1 MRLRS
6 DGFPARALVTV
17 LAIAWAAGIGLAAGR
32 APTGRGAAAVPV
44 ASITPTH
51 AAAPAPLPAAAQA
64 TGFVGDETCSTCHE
78 PEGKGLHLT
87 LHGKAQNT
95 RTPAAKTGMSCE
107 TCHGP
112 GQAHV
117 DTGDKTKIKRFTAMS
132 AKDVNATCLTCHS
145 KGSHAQWNGGMHD
158 ARNVSCASCHSVHNP
173 KSERAQ
179 LKTVTAVQTC
189 ETCHKQEAMKVKKSG
204 HMPVREG
211 KMDCT
216 TCHTPHGSTN
226 VRMLKVGNTI
236 NETCAS
242 CHSEKRGPFLHDH
255 AAGRESCATCHD
267 HADELRRTRRSL
279 KLDQAIV
286 AASGE
291 NRDLGDGLVRFIAAP
306 RPVGT
311 LPAFANYSDGHP
323 PFGYEQP
330 GSLDPGDLKFNHA
343 RHLRGDL
350 PAVKKGKLDCATCH
364 QPGPGGVFDQ
374 PIRYEKHCQEC
385 HSLQIQPSLPQLRVP
400 HGDPEKA
407 RYFLASLGTS
417 FDAALRADGLTD
429 PTEIARRVEIET
441 QALRRR
447 GLNTLEDLE
456 RRVFLEGDPR
466 DDATTRL
473 MRAGNPKFLTECA
486 KCHTVTPGG
495 ANHAPIVHPPH
506 LAERWVQRGPFT
518 HLPHEHMACA
528 DCHGAASKSKLT
540 SDILLPPQALC
551 AECHRPQAAT
561 AAQPWEA
568 VKTST
573 APTPHSP
580 ALAAAQ
586 RSAGG
591 VKWDCQSCHTFHAPP
606 DATAATK

>member
-1 MRLRS
+1 MAEKNPTQKQIAGKYEGNLGYPRKRHYLRRLR
-6 DGFPARALVTV
+6 
-17 LAIAWAAGIGLAAGR
+17 AWCF
-32 APTGRGAAAVPV
+32 AAVV
-44 ASITPTH
+44 VVSILGVFTFRYWGTQKAFSTGPISENH
-51 AAAPAPLPAAAQA
+51 ARFANDCRACHLDAETDLFKSLLRDPSTGAHPPLATSATSPAAAKLLSRTSLSLMDQA
-64 TGFVGDETCSTCHE
+64 CLQCH
-78 PEGKGLHLT
+78 PTRGLHLP
-87 LHGKAQNT
+87 QS
-95 RTPAAKTGMSCE
+95 TGLALRAVSSE
-107 TCHGP
+107 LNIVH
-112 GQAHV
+112 
-117 DTGDKTKIKRFTAMS
+117 
-132 AKDVNATCLTCHS
+132 AT
-145 KGSHAQWNGGMHD
+145 
-158 ARNVSCASCHSVHNP
+158 SCAVCHREHAGAQRMALP
-173 KSERAQ
+173 ERQ
-179 LKTVTAVQTC
+179 
-189 ETCHKQEAMKVKKSG
+189 
-204 HMPVREG
+204 
-211 KMDCT
+211 
-216 TCHTPHGSTN
+216 
-226 VRMLKVGNTI
+226 
-236 NETCAS
+236 
-242 CHSEKRGPFLHDH
+242 
-255 AAGRESCATCHD
+255 SCATCHD

>member
-1 MRLRS
+1 MADKNPTQKQIAGKYAGNLGYPREPHYLRRLRLWC
-6 DGFPARALVTV
+6 F
-17 LAIAWAAGIGLAAGR
+17 
-32 APTGRGAAAVPV
+32 AAAVVVSILGVFTFRYWGTQKAFSTGPISENHARF
-44 ASITPTH
+44 ASDCRACHLDAETDLFKSLLR
-51 AAAPAPLPAAAQA
+51 APATETHPPLANSATSPAAAKLLSRTSLSLMDQACLQCHPTRGLHLPQA
-64 TGFVGDETCSTCHE
+64 TGLALRAVSSELNVVH
-78 PEGKGLHLT
+78 
-87 LHGKAQNT
+87 
-95 RTPAAKTGMSCE
+95 
-107 TCHGP
+107 
-112 GQAHV
+112 
-117 DTGDKTKIKRFTAMS
+117 
-132 AKDVNATCLTCHS
+132 AT
-145 KGSHAQWNGGMHD
+145 
-158 ARNVSCASCHSVHNP
+158 SCAVCHREHAGAQRMALP
-173 KSERAQ
+173 ERQ
-179 LKTVTAVQTC
+179 
-189 ETCHKQEAMKVKKSG
+189 
-204 HMPVREG
+204 
-211 KMDCT
+211 
-216 TCHTPHGSTN
+216 
-226 VRMLKVGNTI
+226 
-236 NETCAS
+236 
-242 CHSEKRGPFLHDH
+242 
-255 AAGRESCATCHD
+255 SCATCHD

-279 KLDQAIV
+279 KLDQTLV

-291 NRDLGDGLVRFIAAP
+291 NRDLGDGLIRYIAAP
-306 RPVGT
+306 RPIGT
-311 LPAFANYSDGHP
+311 LPAFATYAEGHP

-364 QPGPGGVFDQ
+364 QPGPGGVFYQ
-374 PIRYEKHCQEC
+374 PVRYEKHCQEC
-385 HSLQIQPSLPQLRVP
+385 HSLQIQPSLAQLRVP
-400 HGDPEKA
+400 HGDPEKV

-417 FDAALRADGLTD
+417 FEAALRAEGLSD
-429 PTEIARRVEIET
+429 PVEISRRAETET

-447 GLNTLEDLE
+447 GLNTLDDLE

-466 DDATTRL
+466 DNPTTRL

-486 KCHTVTPGG
+486 KCHTVTPGS

-551 AECHRPQAAT
+551 AECHRPQVAG

-573 APTPHSP
+573 APAPHSP

-591 VKWDCQSCHTFHAPP
+591 VKWDCQSCHVFHAPP
-606 DATAATK
+606 DATAATQAPFGHPRKP